1 MIKTDFLDSLRKFS
15 LIVKK
20 KVTSNYSGQKRS
32 IATGQGLAFKDFRI
46 YAPGDDIRRIDWRVY
61 ARTDDLYV
69 KNYEEERNLTVHIIV
84 DYSASMNYG
93 KPFTKYDYAAMIGV
107 GFAYLAMKDNEKF
120 MFSTFSEELNVFQPR
135 KGMSQLVS
143 MVNFLNNLKTNGY
156 SKILDSITK
165 YKRFIGSRSL
175 VVIISDFL
183 ISPDEIN
190 NALYLLGDND
200 VKVIQVLDPIEKDLR
215 MTGNYKLKD
224 SETKLEL
231 GTYISQRLRTEY
243 HNQLEQHTSRIHET
257 CNKLGYD
264 FFQATTDTPIF
275 DAFYKILG

>member
-1 MIKTDFLDSLRKFS
+1 MIKTDFLDNLRKFS

-20 KVTSNYSGQKRS
+20 RVTSNYSGPKRS
-32 IATGQGLAFKDFRI
+32 ISSGQGLTFKDFRI
-46 YAPGDDIRRIDWRVY
+46 YAPGDDISRIDWRVY

-69 KNYEEERNLTVHIIV
+69 KDYEEERNLTVHIIV

-135 KGMSQLVS
+135 KGMHQLVS
-143 MVNFLNNLKTNGY
+143 MVNFLNNLKTDGY
-156 SKILDSITK
+156 SKIAESMMK
-165 YKRFIGSRSL
+165 YKRFIDSRSMI
-175 VVIISDFL
+175 VIISDFL
-183 ISPDEIN
+183 INLEEIN
-190 NALYLLGDND
+190 HALYLLGEHD
-200 VKVIQVLDPIEKDLR
+200 VKVIQVLDPVEKDLR

-224 SETKLEL
+224 SETKQKLR
-231 GTYISQRLRTEY
+231 TYITQRLRMEY
-243 HNQLEQHTSRIHET
+243 HDMLDQHVGKIHDT

-264 FFQATTDTPIF
+264 FFQVTTDKPVF
-275 DAFYKILG
+275 DVFYELLE

>member
-1 MIKTDFLDSLRKFS
+1 MIKTDFLDNLRKFS

-20 KVTSNYSGQKRS
+20 RVTSNYSGPKRS
-32 IATGQGLAFKDFRI
+32 ISSGQGLTFKDFRI

-69 KNYEEERNLTVHIIV
+69 KDYEEERNLTVHIIV

-135 KGMSQLVS
+135 KGMHQLVS
-143 MVNFLNNLKTNGY
+143 MVNFLNNLKTDGY
-156 SKILDSITK
+156 SKIAESMMK
-165 YKRFIGSRSL
+165 YKRFIDSRSMI
-175 VVIISDFL
+175 VIISDFL
-183 ISPDEIN
+183 INLEEIN
-190 NALYLLGDND
+190 HALYLLGEHD
-200 VKVIQVLDPIEKDLR
+200 VKVIQVLDPVEKDLR

-224 SETKLEL
+224 SETKQKLR
-231 GTYISQRLRTEY
+231 TYITQRLRMEY
-243 HNQLEQHTSRIHET
+243 HDMLDQHVGKIHDT

-264 FFQATTDTPIF
+264 FFQVTTDKPVF
-275 DAFYKILG
+275 DVFYELLE

>member
-1 MIKTDFLDSLRKFS
+1 MISTEFLDQLTKFH
-15 LIVKK
+15 LIVSKR
-20 KVTSNYSGQKRS
+20 VTSQYAGPRKS
-32 IATGQGLAFKDFRI
+32 IAMGKGIIFKDHRI

-200 VKVIQVLDPIEKDLR
+200 VKVIQVLDPIEK
-215 MTGNYKLKD
+215 
-224 SETKLEL
+224 
-231 GTYISQRLRTEY
+231 
-243 HNQLEQHTSRIHET
+243 
-257 CNKLGYD
+257 
-264 FFQATTDTPIF
+264 
-275 DAFYKILG
+275 